1 MTGHGTSVSA
11 HGVTKTFGTGD
22 SAVRALRGVDL
33 DIRFGE
39 MMALV
44 GPSGCGKTTLISI
57 IAGLLGADA
66 GQVRVLGQELIG
78 MDAAQLLDF
87 RLRRIGFVFQQYN
100 LIWGLSAA
108 ENVAVPLVAAGMP
121 WPQALERARAM
132 LGQLG
137 LGEQTHKL
145 PRQLSSGQQQRVAIA
160 RALVHDPDLL
170 LCDEPTA
177 ALDARSGHQVME
189 LLRSVAV
196 RPGRVVIVVS
206 HDQRVFGFA
215 DRIAEMDDGM
225 VVRVEDRQAA
235 PTAYPMDSHR

>member
-1 MTGHGTSVSA
+1 MHTHGQGIHCRKLERSFESA
-11 HGVTKTFGTGD
+11 GVRQP
-22 SAVRALRGVDL
+22 VLRGL
-33 DIRFGE
+33 DFDADPGE
-39 MMALV
+39 LTMLI

-57 IAGLLGADA
+57 IAGLLRCEG
-66 GQVRVLGQELIG
+66 GSIRVLGQDL
-78 MDAAQLLDF
+78 ASLAPRQLLDF

-100 LIWGLSAA
+100 LIWGLRAA
-108 ENVAVPLVAAGMP
+108 ENVAVPLVAAGES
-121 WPQALERARAM
+121 WAAATDRATAM
-132 LGQLG
+132 LDRLG
-137 LGEQTHKL
+137 LSDHAHKL

-177 ALDARSGHQVME
+177 ALDARAGHHVME
-189 LLRSVAV
+189 LLRGIAV

-225 VVRVEDRQAA
+225 VVRSERRVATE
-235 PTAYPMDSHR
+235 TAYAPPLP

>member
-1 MTGHGTSVSA
+1 MEPEDQ
-11 HGVTKTFGTGD
+11 GVHCRELERSFESGG
-22 SAVRALRGVDL
+22 VRQHVLKRLRFDAEPGQL
-33 DIRFGE
+33 TMLI
-39 MMALV
+39 

-57 IAGLLGADA
+57 IAGLLGTD
-66 GQVRVLGQELIG
+66 GGSVRVLGQELG
-78 MDAAQLLDF
+78 RLRPEELLAF

-100 LIWGLSAA
+100 LIWGLTAA
-108 ENVAVPLVAAGMP
+108 ENVAVPLVAAGQP
-121 WPQALERARAM
+121 WSEALAKGGEM
-132 LGQLG
+132 LRQLG
-137 LGEQTHKL
+137 LAEHLGKL
-145 PRQLSSGQQQRVAIA
+145 PKQLSSGQQQRVAIA

-215 DRIAEMDDGM
+215 DRIAEMDDGV
-225 VVRVEDRQAA
+225 VVRVEDRI
-235 PTAYPMDSHR
+235 PTEVAYPSGPS

>member
-1 MTGHGTSVSA
+1 MASSRDGVHCEQLERSFESA
-11 HGVTKTFGTGD
+11 GVRQQVLKG
-22 SAVRALRGVDL
+22 LRFDAEPGQL
-33 DIRFGE
+33 TMLI
-39 MMALV
+39 

-66 GQVRVLGQELIG
+66 GQMRVLGQELIG

>member
-1 MTGHGTSVSA
+1 MASTRE
-11 HGVTKTFGTGD
+11 GVHCEQLERSFD
-22 SAVRALRGVDL
+22 SAGVRQQVLKGLRFDAEPGQL
-33 DIRFGE
+33 TMLI
-39 MMALV
+39 

-66 GQVRVLGQELIG
+66 GHVRVLGQELLG
-78 MDAAQLLDF
+78 MDARQLLDF

-108 ENVAVPLVAAGMP
+108 ENVAVPLVAAGVQ

-132 LGQLG
+132 LGQRG

-177 ALDARSGHQVME
+177 AL
-189 LLRSVAV
+189 
-196 RPGRVVIVVS
+196 
-206 HDQRVFGFA
+206 
-215 DRIAEMDDGM
+215 
-225 VVRVEDRQAA
+225 
-235 PTAYPMDSHR
+235 

>member
-1 MTGHGTSVSA
+1 MEPDRN
-11 HGVTKTFGTGD
+11 GVHCIDLERSFD
-22 SAVRALRGVDL
+22 SAGVRQSVLKRLRFDAEPGQL
-33 DIRFGE
+33 TMLI
-39 MMALV
+39 

-57 IAGLLGADA
+57 VAGLLRSDA
-66 GQVRVLGQELIG
+66 GQVRVLGHELAA
-78 MDAAQLLDF
+78 MDAEALLDL

-100 LIWGLSAA
+100 LIWGLTAA
-108 ENVAVPLVAAGMP
+108 ENVAVPLVAAGQR
-121 WPQALERARAM
+121 WPEALERAKAM
-132 LGQLG
+132 LARLG
-137 LGEQTHKL
+137 LQDHVSKL

-189 LLRSVAV
+189 LLRGVAV

-215 DRIAEMDDGM
+215 DRIAEMDDGV
-225 VVRVEDRQAA
+225 VVRVEDRV
-235 PTAYPMDSHR
+235 PTQVAYPSGHP

>member
-1 MTGHGTSVSA
+1 MTSTGEGVHCIDVERSFESA
-11 HGVTKTFGTGD
+11 GVRQVVLK
-22 SAVRALRGVDL
+22 RLRFDAEPGQL
-33 DIRFGE
+33 TMLI
-39 MMALV
+39 

-57 IAGLLGADA
+57 VAGLLGSDG
-66 GQVRVLGQELIG
+66 GQVRVLGHDLARMCAEER
-78 MDAAQLLDF
+78 LDL

-108 ENVAVPLVAAGMP
+108 ENVAVPLVAAGER
-121 WPQALERARAM
+121 WPEALERARAM
-132 LGQLG
+132 LGKLG
-137 LGEQTHKL
+137 LADHAHKL
-145 PRQLSSGQQQRVAIA
+145 PKQLSSGQQQRVAIA

-189 LLRSVAV
+189 LLRAVAV

-215 DRIAEMDDGM
+215 DRIAEMDDGV
-225 VVRVEDRQAA
+225 VVRVEDRV
-235 PTAYPMDSHR
+235 PTETAYPSGSS

>member
-1 MTGHGTSVSA
+1 MDSTGQ
-11 HGVTKTFGTGD
+11 GVHCDRLERSFD
-22 SAVRALRGVDL
+22 SAGVRQRVLKGV
-33 DIRFGE
+33 RFDAEPGQLT
-39 MMALV
+39 MLI

-57 IAGLLGADA
+57 IAGLLGSD
-66 GQVRVLGQELIG
+66 GGSVRVLGHDLTRL
-78 MDAAQLLDF
+78 DPKQLLDF

-108 ENVAVPLVAAGMP
+108 ENVAVPLVAAGMA
-121 WPQALERARAM
+121 WPDALEQARAM
-132 LGQLG
+132 LGRLG

-189 LLRSVAV
+189 LLRAVAV

-206 HDQRVFGFA
+206 HDQRVFSFA
-215 DRIAEMDDGM
+215 DRIAEMDDGL
-225 VVRVEDRQAA
+225 VVRVEERVAA
-235 PTAYPMDSHR
+235 PIAYARESTP

>member
-1 MTGHGTSVSA
+1 MAPEGQ
-11 HGVTKTFGTGD
+11 GVHC
-22 SAVRALRGVDL
+22 VDL
-33 DIRFGE
+33 ERSFESGGVRQGVLKRLRFDAEPGQLT
-39 MMALV
+39 MLI

-57 IAGLLGADA
+57 IAGLLRAD
-66 GQVRVLGQELIG
+66 GGHVRVLGSDLSA
-78 MDAAQLLDF
+78 MTADALLDL
-87 RLRRIGFVFQQYN
+87 RLKRIGFVFQQYN

-108 ENVAVPLVAAGMP
+108 ENVAVPLVAAGDR
-121 WPQALERARAM
+121 WPAALERAGDM
-132 LGQLG
+132 LARLG
-137 LGEQTHKL
+137 LAEHRTKL

-189 LLRSVAV
+189 LLRGVAV

-215 DRIAEMDDGM
+215 DRIAEMDDGV
-225 VVRVEDRQAA
+225 VVRVEDRV
-235 PTAYPMDSHR
+235 PSEVAYPSGHP

>member
-1 MTGHGTSVSA
+1 MDSTGQ
-11 HGVTKTFGTGD
+11 GVHCDRLERSFD
-22 SAVRALRGVDL
+22 SAGVRQRVLKGV
-33 DIRFGE
+33 RFDAEPGQLT
-39 MMALV
+39 MLI

-57 IAGLLGADA
+57 IAGLLGSDA
-66 GQVRVLGQELIG
+66 GSVRVLGHDLTRL
-78 MDAAQLLDF
+78 DPKQLLDF

-108 ENVAVPLVAAGMP
+108 ENVAVPLVAAGMA
-121 WPQALERARAM
+121 WPDALEQARAM
-132 LGQLG
+132 LGRLG

-189 LLRSVAV
+189 LLRAVAV

-206 HDQRVFGFA
+206 HDQRVFSFA
-215 DRIAEMDDGM
+215 DRIAEMDDGL
-225 VVRVEDRQAA
+225 VVRVEERVAA
-235 PTAYPMDSHR
+235 PIAYARESTP

>member
-1 MTGHGTSVSA
+1 MTTEGQ
-11 HGVTKTFGTGD
+11 GVHC
-22 SAVRALRGVDL
+22 VDL
-33 DIRFGE
+33 ERSFESGGVKQHVLKRLRFDAEPGQLT
-39 MMALV
+39 MLI

-57 IAGLLGADA
+57 IAGLLGAQS
-66 GQVRVLGQELIG
+66 GHVRVLGHEVLG
-78 MDAAQLLDF
+78 MDPQQLLQM
-87 RLRRIGFVFQQYN
+87 RLKRIGFVFQQYN
-100 LIWGLSAA
+100 LIWGLNAA
-108 ENVAVPLVAAGMP
+108 ENVAVPLVASGMR
-121 WPQALERARAM
+121 WPEAQERGAAM
-132 LGQLG
+132 LRELG
-137 LGEQTHKL
+137 LGEHVHKL

-215 DRIAEMDDGM
+215 DRIAEMDDG
-225 VVRVEDRQAA
+225 VVIRVEDRV
-235 PTAYPMDSHR
+235 PNPNAYSSGHP

>member
-1 MTGHGTSVSA
+1 MTSTGE
-11 HGVTKTFGTGD
+11 GVHCIEVERAFD
-22 SAVRALRGVDL
+22 SAGVRQQVLKRLRFDAEPGQL
-33 DIRFGE
+33 TMLI
-39 MMALV
+39 

-57 IAGLLGADA
+57 IAGLLGADG
-66 GQVRVLGQELIG
+66 GQVRVLGHELG
-78 MDAAQLLDF
+78 AMGPEQLLDL

-108 ENVAVPLVAAGMP
+108 ENVAVPLVAAGER
-121 WPQALERARAM
+121 WPEALERGRAM
-132 LGQLG
+132 LTQLG
-137 LGEQTHKL
+137 LADHAHKL
-145 PRQLSSGQQQRVAIA
+145 PKQLSSGQQQRVAIA

-189 LLRSVAV
+189 LLRGVAV

-215 DRIAEMDDGM
+215 DRIAEMDDGV
-225 VVRVEDRQAA
+225 VVRVEDRVPA
-235 PTAYPMDSHR
+235 PGAYSSGSP

>member
-1 MTGHGTSVSA
+1 MA
-11 HGVTKTFGTGD
+11 PERNGVHCEDLERSFD
-22 SAVRALRGVDL
+22 SAGVRQAVLKRLRFDAEPGQL
-33 DIRFGE
+33 TMLI
-39 MMALV
+39 

-57 IAGLLGADA
+57 IAGLLRSDA
-66 GQVRVLGQELIG
+66 GQVRVLGNDLAA
-78 MDAAQLLDF
+78 MDADALLDL

-100 LIWGLSAA
+100 LIWGLTAS
-108 ENVAVPLVAAGMP
+108 ENVAVPLVAAGQA
-121 WPQALERARAM
+121 WPAALERAKAM
-132 LGQLG
+132 LAQLG
-137 LGEQTHKL
+137 LQDHVSKL

-189 LLRSVAV
+189 LLRAVAV

-215 DRIAEMDDGM
+215 DRIAEMDDG
-225 VVRVEDRQAA
+225 VVIRVEDRV
-235 PTAYPMDSHR
+235 PTEVAYPSTHP

>member
-1 MTGHGTSVSA
+1 MTSGGQ
-11 HGVTKTFGTGD
+11 GVHCIDVERSFD
-22 SAVRALRGVDL
+22 SAGVRQQVLKRLRFDAEPGQL
-33 DIRFGE
+33 TMLI
-39 MMALV
+39 

-66 GQVRVLGQELIG
+66 GEVRVLGHDLRG
-78 MDAAQLLDF
+78 MGPRELLDL

-100 LIWGLSAA
+100 LIWGLTAA
-108 ENVAVPLVAAGMP
+108 ENVAVPLVAAGER
-121 WPQALERARAM
+121 WPEALERGRAM
-132 LGQLG
+132 LAQLG
-137 LGEQTHKL
+137 LADHAHKL
-145 PRQLSSGQQQRVAIA
+145 PKQLSSGQQQRVAIA

-189 LLRSVAV
+189 LLRGVAV

-215 DRIAEMDDGM
+215 DRIAEMDDGV
-225 VVRVEDRQAA
+225 VVRVEDRVPAQAA
-235 PTAYPMDSHR
+235 YPTGSP

>member
-1 MTGHGTSVSA
+1 MTHSGQ
-11 HGVTKTFGTGD
+11 GVHCIDVDRSFD
-22 SAVRALRGVDL
+22 SAGVRQQVLKRLRFDAEPGQL
-33 DIRFGE
+33 TMLI
-39 MMALV
+39 

-66 GQVRVLGQELIG
+66 GEVRVLGNDLRSMGPHE
-78 MDAAQLLDF
+78 LLDL

-100 LIWGLSAA
+100 LIWGLTAA
-108 ENVAVPLVAAGMP
+108 ENVAVPLVAAGER
-121 WPQALERARAM
+121 WPEALERGRAM
-132 LGQLG
+132 LTQLG
-137 LGEQTHKL
+137 LADHAHKL
-145 PRQLSSGQQQRVAIA
+145 PKQLSSGQQQRVAIA

-206 HDQRVFGFA
+206 HDQRVFSFA
-215 DRIAEMDDGM
+215 DRIAEMDDGV
-225 VVRVEDRQAA
+225 VVRVEDRASTE
-235 PTAYPMDSHR
+235 TAYPRGSP